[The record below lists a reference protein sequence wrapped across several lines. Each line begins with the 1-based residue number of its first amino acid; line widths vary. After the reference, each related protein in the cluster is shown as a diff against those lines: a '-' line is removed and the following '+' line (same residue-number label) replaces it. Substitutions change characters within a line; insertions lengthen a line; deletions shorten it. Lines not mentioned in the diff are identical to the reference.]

1 MVVAIPF
8 ESGCSDEFT
17 TEFCEA
23 LAMNRQPRTTLYA
36 LYQGWIDAA
45 YALRAA
51 KVTGNFLIQTS
62 PLGEKEL
69 KKRVAALQEYS
80 RLESRIAEL
89 SAATGKEKQIARRV
103 DMNLE
108 LKRLRTDRDII
119 RARL

>member
-1 MVVAIPF
+1 MLDGDVVAIPF

-51 KVTGNFLIQTS
+51 KVTGEFLDS
-62 PLGEKEL
+62 D
-69 KKRVAALQEYS
+69 V
-80 RLESRIAEL
+80 
-89 SAATGKEKQIARRV
+89 ATGAKEAGGSFARV
-103 DMNLE
+103 
-108 LKRLRTDRDII
+108 
-119 RARL
+119 